1 MRYMGIMDV
10 ILLQLPPVD
19 IEKLSPLLQSAM
31 IRDDASETQDDKRL
45 IVPTYLRVSQ

>member
-19 IEKLSPLLQSAM
+19 IEKLSPLLPSAM
-31 IRDDASETQDDKRL
+31 IRDDASKTQDDKRL